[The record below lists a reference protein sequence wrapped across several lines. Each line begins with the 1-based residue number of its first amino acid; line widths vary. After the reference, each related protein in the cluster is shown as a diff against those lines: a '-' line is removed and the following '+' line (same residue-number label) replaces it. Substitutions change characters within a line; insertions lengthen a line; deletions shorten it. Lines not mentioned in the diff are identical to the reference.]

1 MNAKE
6 PTEHTEDTGKKEKL
20 KYESFQVRIKYFL
33 DRVFAF
39 ILLVSVSPLFLII
52 ALAIY
57 LNDRGPVFFKHIRPG
72 LNAGPFKVWKFRSM
86 VENADR
92 LLKEGG
98 SARGLNRVTGV
109 GKVLRK
115 TSLDEL
121 PQLINI
127 LKGDMSF
134 VGPRPALMEHLERYT
149 GEQKE
154 RFRMKP
160 GITGLAQVNGRNA
173 LKWSK
178 RIEFDRQY
186 IDNYSLWLDIK
197 ILFKTVKVV
206 LYREGVSLD
215 RNVEEVDDLGP
226 PRA

>member
-1 MNAKE
+1 LNTRE
-6 PTEHTEDTGKKEKL
+6 PTEHRE
-20 KYESFQVRIKYFL
+20 ESFQVRIKYFF
-33 DRVFAF
+33 DRFFAF
-39 ILLVSVSPLFLII
+39 ILLMLLSPLFLII

-57 LNDRGPVFFKHIRPG
+57 LNDRGSVFFKHPRPG
-72 LNAGPFKVWKFRSM
+72 LNARSFKVWKFRSM

-98 SARGLNRVTGV
+98 SAKGLDRVTGV
-109 GKVLRK
+109 GKILRK

-134 VGPRPALMEHLERYT
+134 IGPRPALMEHLERYT
-149 GEQKE
+149 EEQKE

-160 GITGLAQVNGRNA
+160 GVTGLAQVSGRNV

-206 LYREGVSLD
+206 LCREGISLD